1 MSLMFLLF
9 TSAAVWPVLRWHNG
23 ARWFVAGACVASGVW
38 AVLLAVMVF
47 SGAGSQLAG
56 TAAESWTASELRR
69 MQPHGW
75 RLANGLRVRYDEDID
90 HVLVGPGGVLVVETK
105 WSASSW
111 TEDAFMAR
119 SLQAAIEQTAR
130 NRKTVVDQFHRLV
143 PEDAVR
149 ALLVLWSATP
159 FAASLPSPHPLVAV
173 INGAELRRWLDDQTS
188 ANEAGFD
195 TDAAWN
201 AVEAQTRTR
210 TERDETNKPRPT
222 IWQMLWSRVTVPLL
236 VALAALYAFELTH
249 LSTWAPLPL
258 VEIAAAVLVG
268 SLGLRFRGLRLGAIG
283 WLTMNL
289 GIVVV
294 LLIVLVAQRG

>member
-1 MSLMFLLF
+1 
-9 TSAAVWPVLRWHNG
+9 
-23 ARWFVAGACVASGVW
+23 
-38 AVLLAVMVF
+38 
-47 SGAGSQLAG
+47 
-56 TAAESWTASELRR
+56 
-69 MQPHGW
+69 MQRHGW

-90 HVLVGPGGVLVVETK
+90 HLLVRPGGVLVVETK

-143 PEDAVR
+143 PEDAVH

-159 FAASLPSPHPLVAV
+159 FSASLPSPDPLVAV
-173 INGAELRRWLDDQTS
+173 INGAELRRWLDEQTT

-195 TDAAWN
+195 TDAVWN
-201 AVEAQTRTR
+201 AMEAQTRAR

-222 IWQMLWSRVTVPLL
+222 IWQTLWSRVTVPLL
-236 VALAALYAFELTH
+236 VAMTALFAFELTN
-249 LSTWAPLPL
+249 LSTWTPLPL

-268 SLGLRFRGLRLGAIG
+268 LLGLRFKRVRSAAIG
-283 WLTMNL
+283 WLTMNV

-294 LLIVLVAQRG
+294 LLILVVIHRG